1 MLRCHSERRDGE
13 RWPQRSVIF
22 KASGV
27 KIDPQCKKDYDDMHS
42 RKMYSY
48 LIFRISDD
56 DTTIIVEKKGQRGA
70 SYKEFQD
77 ELAKAIGSGK
87 ECRYGCVDVEFAVQR
102 QGTESTSSIQ
112 KVVFVQLCP
121 DDAPVRKRMLYASS
135 VRGLKS
141 CLGLESLMQ
150 IQASDISDLD
160 EKAIKHELMT
170 HQRV

>member
-1 MLRCHSERRDGE
+1 M
-13 RWPQRSVIF
+13 
-22 KASGV
+22 ASGV
-27 KIDPQCKKDYDDMHS
+27 KIDPQCKKDYDDMHQ

-56 DTTIIVEKKGQRGA
+56 DTTIIVEKKGKKGAPYSEFVDELRGA
-70 SYKEFQD
+70 
-77 ELAKAIGSGK
+77 LGSGK

-102 QGTESTSSIQ
+102 QGAESTSYIQ
-112 KVVFVQLCP
+112 KVVFVQICP

-141 CLGLESLMQ
+141 SLGLESLTQ

-160 EKAIKHELMT
+160 EKAVKHELMS
-170 HQRV
+170 HQRI